1 MRLIAAVGF
10 AAACLFA
17 VPAHAGG
24 VAIETCADRHGDD
37 YKARV
42 ACLEAAIRGEL
53 TIAAPAAPGAP
64 GAPALETGPKTT
76 TEIALEP
83 PTIAS
88 NPAPVAA
95 AETVDDGRPTGL
107 GAEQVI
113 ARSGEYERKKAK
125 RPDPLN
131 VEVEDVAYGRTGKAI
146 FILANGQVWR
156 EKDKDPRGRRINT
169 KKAYTA
175 EITKARLGGYRMK
188 LEGVTRKLV
197 VERVK

>member
-1 MRLIAAVGF
+1 MRFITVIGF
-10 AAACLFA
+10 TIACLFA
-17 VPAHAGG
+17 LPAHASSD
-24 VAIETCADRHGDD
+24 AIETCADRHGGD

-42 ACLEAAIRGEL
+42 SCLEAAIRGEL
-53 TIAAPAAPGAP
+53 KA
-64 GAPALETGPKTT
+64 
-76 TEIALEP
+76 
-83 PTIAS
+83 AS
-88 NPAPVAA
+88 NSAPVV
-95 AETVDDGRPTGL
+95 TSRDGRPTGL

-113 ARSGEYERKKAK
+113 ARSSEYEREKIK

-131 VEVEDVAYGRTGKAI
+131 IKIEEIAYGRTGKAI

-169 KKAYTA
+169 RKVYMA
-175 EITKARLGGYRMK
+175 EIVKAQFGGGYRMK